1 MKKQPLLAALLS
13 LIVPGAGQ
21 IYAGRN
27 HKGAIIIF
35 AAIVIANLNILILP
49 LIAMANPVLPAPAGD
64 PRALWAYWIP
74 RIVHDVASL
83 WCIVFWMWV
92 VADAYRVAKRY
103 NKLPDLWPGKI
114 IS

>member
-13 LIVPGAGQ
+13 LVVPGAGQ

-35 AAIVIANLNILILP
+35 ASILIANLNILILP
-49 LIAMANPVLPAPAGD
+49 LIAMANPVLPVPAGS
-64 PRALWAYWIP
+64 AHAVWTYWIP

-83 WCIVFWMWV
+83 WSIVFWMWA
-92 VADAYRVAKRY
+92 VADAYRLAKRG
-103 NKLPDLWPGKI
+103 NNLPNFWPGKI
-114 IS
+114 MS